1 MVRFSARRGWL
12 GCVAGAVGLLVAQSA
27 IAAGGTQ
34 AQPPDRK
41 QQERLS
47 KEQREEAQA
56 LVRLV
61 DNVMK
66 GQAAPADFALGWHN
80 DFLKGQQGR
89 VFVPFTVSFPRD
101 AVKSRDLS
109 LYFRVVARQ
118 AAAPDAAKGAP
129 RGEEGQDRA
138 ARAQMFAFEDIHL
151 VELDEPPK
159 GQPYK
164 VSRAFMVPPGE
175 YDVFVAIRERKLP
188 RGQQPKVTVHRQ
200 AVTVPDYWNGEFTT
214 STVIVADNVQQ
225 LKAPLSPE
233 EQAKKPYTIGI
244 TEITPAADMV
254 FSKSEELSVMFI
266 IYNPML
272 QDKKPNVTVEWK
284 FHHRL
289 PEGEKYFNKTEPTQL
304 NASTLPPQF
313 DLDLGHQLVAGQSV
327 PLASFPEGEYR
338 LEIEVTDNL
347 AHKTLTRE
355 VFFTVVGS

>member
-1 MVRFSARRGWL
+1 MLWFSARRGWL
-12 GCVAGAVGLLVAQSA
+12 GCVAGAAGLLVAVTA
-27 IAAGGTQ
+27 TVAGGAQ
-34 AQPPDRK
+34 RQPPDRK

-66 GQAAPADFALGWHN
+66 GQPAPGDFALGWHN

-89 VFVPFTVSFPRD
+89 VYVPFTLSFARD

-118 AAAPDAAKGAP
+118 AAPPAAATEAAKGGSPEKA
-129 RGEEGQDRA
+129 
-138 ARAQMFAFEDIHL
+138 AQMFAYEDIHL
-151 VELDEPPK
+151 VELQEPPK
-159 GQPYK
+159 GQPFK
-164 VSRAFMVPPGE
+164 VSRAFMVPAGD
-175 YDVFVAIRERKLP
+175 YDVYVAMRERKLP
-188 RGQQPKVTVHRQ
+188 RGQQPKVTVLKQ
-200 AVTVPDYWNGEFTT
+200 PVTVPDYWNGEFTT

-225 LKAPLSPE
+225 LQAQLSPE
-233 EQAKKPYTIGI
+233 EQAKQPYTIGL
-244 TEITPAADMV
+244 TQITPAADMV
-254 FSKSEELSVMFI
+254 FTKAEELSVMFI
-266 IYNPML
+266 VYNPML

-338 LEIEVTDNL
+338 LAIEVTDNL

-355 VFFTVVGS
+355 VLFTVVGS